1 VFPHDGR
8 MTLALAILASIA
20 ALLGAATMVVLA
32 RRLRVQALVVDRLA
46 RQVGEDPL
54 TGLANERT
62 FVAACAAEFSRAE
75 RSGEPVSITA
85 LGLDHFKA
93 INEAHG
99 RAFGDELLCA
109 VAETLRQ
116 AVRPHDTVARIGG
129 VEFALLLPGAGS
141 PEAFAVAERGRE
153 SIGRLTVGCERLSSS
168 AGVATHPG
176 IDTTPEQLQGL
187 ADRALSAAKAAGR
200 GRTFVHESDLIGAS
214 PIEGLLAPG
223 AIQCVFQPIVDM
235 PGGELWGYE
244 ALSRF
249 PGLDEPVC
257 DVFAR
262 AHRIGMGVAL
272 ELAAI
277 TAALRVGPPPE
288 HAALTLNLS
297 FAALCSDGV
306 WDTLPGDLDNIIIE
320 ITEHEMI
327 DDDDAL
333 MEAVTRLRARGA
345 KIAIDD
351 AGVGYGGLALLL
363 TVHPD
368 FIKLDRS
375 IVHGVA
381 GDRARGALIQ
391 AMTRF
396 AQETGTRIC
405 VEGVEVATDLT
416 YLIGL
421 GVDLAQG
428 YLMAR
433 PAPPWIGVNGGV
445 VAQQQGGRTELAA

>member
-1 VFPHDGR
+1 VFPHGR
-8 MTLALAILASIA
+8 MTLVLAILAALA
-20 ALLGAATMVVLA
+20 ALLGVLGVVVLG
-32 RRLRVQALVVDRLA
+32 RRLREQRRLVDRMA
-46 RQVGEDPL
+46 RQAGEDPL
-54 TGLANERT
+54 TGLANERA
-62 FVAACAAEFSRAE
+62 FVAACTAEFSRAE
-75 RSGEPVSITA
+75 RSGELVSIAA

-99 RAFGDELLCA
+99 RSHGDEILRS
-109 VAETLRQ
+109 VAEALRA
-116 AVRPHDTVARIGG
+116 AVRPHDTVARVGG

-141 PEAFAVAERGRE
+141 PEAFAVAERARE
-153 SIGRLTVGCERLSSS
+153 SIARVVGGPDGLSSS

-176 IDTTPEQLQGL
+176 VDTSPQRLRGL
-187 ADRALSAAKAAGR
+187 ADRALLAAKVAGR
-200 GRTFVHESDLIGAS
+200 GRTFVHESDLIASS
-214 PIEGLLAPG
+214 PIEELLAPG

-249 PGLDEPVC
+249 PGVDEPVC

-262 AHRIGMGVAL
+262 AHRSGLGVAL

-277 TAALRVGPPPE
+277 TAALRVGPPPK

-297 FAALCSDGV
+297 FAALCSEHV
-306 WDTLPGDLDNIIIE
+306 WTTLPDDLTGIIIE

-327 DDDDAL
+327 DDEDAL
-333 MEAVTRLRARGA
+333 MTAVTRLRERGA

-433 PAPPWIGVNGGV
+433 PAPPWIGVNGALVPG
-445 VAQQQGGRTELAA
+445 ATATELAA